1 MRRVWSAMARGFT
14 VAAAVALAAL
24 MAVGCPEHERKTW
37 PTIWGPM
44 LSACC
49 YDDDGRHVDSGDTGL
64 DTGEG
69 QAQAP
74 LRGQV
79 AHDLGGQASPVGGR

>member
-1 MRRVWSAMARGFT
+1 MARGFT
-14 VAAAVALAAL
+14 VSIALAAAVL
-24 MAVGCPEHERKTW
+24 MAAGCPEPQRETW

-44 LSACC
+44 LPACC
-49 YDDDGRHVDSGDTGL
+49 YDDDGQHVDSGDTGL

-69 QAQAP
+69 QARAP

>member
-1 MRRVWSAMARGFT
+1 MRMVWSAMARRFT

-24 MAVGCPEHERKTW
+24 MAVGCPEPERDTW
-37 PTIWGPM
+37 PTVWGPM

-49 YDDDGRHVDSGDTGL
+49 YDDDGADVDSGVTGL

-69 QAQAP
+69 QPQWP
-74 LRGQV
+74 LEGQV